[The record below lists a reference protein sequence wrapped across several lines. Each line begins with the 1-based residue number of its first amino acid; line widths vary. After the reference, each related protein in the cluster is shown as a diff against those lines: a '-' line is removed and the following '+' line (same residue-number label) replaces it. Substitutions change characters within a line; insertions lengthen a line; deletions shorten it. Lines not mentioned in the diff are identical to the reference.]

1 AEEDGH
7 WSPPTRVIVLN
18 KIDRLRDN
26 RELLVW
32 QQRLPEA
39 IALCS
44 LPAVD
49 DQERPGQAKLARR
62 IRRLAEGDVGDV
74 TLRVPLSNP
83 KAINLIETQTTVRD
97 RQYED
102 GVLVVNAD
110 MSDRLL
116 RQLRSLGVETPGRG
130 EVQRAAE
137 DRARSRKTCHE
148 PALSPSRMGW
158 RGASPCAPGVRA
170 SVPLNPCETR
180 LMDPRASLAC
190 AQVRGRPARLG
201 THAGK
206 QPARKECAMRTA
218 ALSVSLL
225 FATAASAQGLL
236 DPFAAEVIEYSPGA
250 DVPMGFDDP
259 MSALGEP
266 ARFTGVGSFPGAV
279 TPFNPAFLS
288 SEVVTIGAG
297 GSLTLRLGTPA
308 IDAATN
314 PFGVDLI
321 IFHNGGYIDAAFPAG
336 VVGGTFFDGG
346 SIGVSEDGVEF
357 FAVTMPAESD
367 FPTLGYLDLP
377 TPFTDVPGDVSSD
390 FRLPVDPTIDP
401 DGLDWDQLVDAY
413 DGSGGGIGI
422 DIGTVGLFE
431 VNF

>member
-1 AEEDGH
+1 
-7 WSPPTRVIVLN
+7 
-18 KIDRLRDN
+18 
-26 RELLVW
+26 
-32 QQRLPEA
+32 
-39 IALCS
+39 
-44 LPAVD
+44 
-49 DQERPGQAKLARR
+49 
-62 IRRLAEGDVGDV
+62 
-74 TLRVPLSNP
+74 
-83 KAINLIETQTTVRD
+83 
-97 RQYED
+97 
-102 GVLVVNAD
+102 
-110 MSDRLL
+110 
-116 RQLRSLGVETPGRG
+116 
-130 EVQRAAE
+130 
-137 DRARSRKTCHE
+137 
-148 PALSPSRMGW
+148 
-158 RGASPCAPGVRA
+158 
-170 SVPLNPCETR
+170 
-180 LMDPRASLAC
+180 
-190 AQVRGRPARLG
+190 
-201 THAGK
+201 
-206 QPARKECAMRTA
+206 MRTA

-431 VNF
+431 VNFVRITAGDGESPDIDGVSVVRATCTADVDGNGALEVFDFLEFQNLFSTGDGRADCDENGRLDIFDFLCFTNAFFGGC